1 MTEPL
6 AKRAYT
12 QIIEM
17 IFSGALKVG
26 DALQEA
32 KLGEQLGMSRT
43 PVREAINRIQAE
55 GLAQKSGRFLRV
67 RLLSPSEVNEIFFLR
82 SELEVYS
89 ARMALKL
96 PKAMLEAMRARI
108 EALMQAG
115 PDEGEEHWQV
125 DEDFHRMLTSATH
138 NQTLIN
144 MVNDLRLRTC
154 MFDHTRVRGRFLK
167 GNQEHLAILQALEE
181 GDEEQVKTSMVQHI
195 DNAKKAILER
205 LASFDADGFEAR
217 THHEPKSD
225 HLV

>member
-17 IFSGALKVG
+17 IFSGELKVG

-32 KLGEQLGMSRT
+32 KLGEQLDMSRT

-55 GLAQKSGRFLRV
+55 GLAKKSGRFLRV
-67 RLLSPSEVNEIFFLR
+67 RLLSPAEVEEIFFLR

-96 PKAMLEAMRARI
+96 PKSTLEAMQSRI
-108 EALMQAG
+108 EALLQAG
-115 PDEGEEHWQV
+115 PGEGEEHWQV
-125 DEDFHRMLTSATH
+125 DEDFHGMLTRATH
-138 NQTLIN
+138 NQTLIST
-144 MVNDLRLRTC
+144 VNDLRLRTC

-167 GNQEHLAILQALEE
+167 GNQEHLTILQALED
-181 GDEEQVKTSMVQHI
+181 GDEEQVKVRMAQHI
-195 DNAKKAILER
+195 DNAKQAILER
-205 LASFDADGFEAR
+205 LAGFSAAAPEI
-217 THHEPKSD
+217 
-225 HLV
+225 